1 MIVAIHQPDFLPWL
15 GFFDRWRRSDLH
27 IVLDDVQFLR
37 RGWHNRDR
45 IKVPAGIAWLT
56 VPVLKKGR
64 YGQPLREASIDNSRP
79 WRRKHLGLIRD
90 SYRGARQFEGVYA
103 GLEAIYLK
111 AYDSLVGFNQEL
123 LAWAAKR
130 LGIDTP
136 LVRASSLMVETRKT
150 QRLVDLCLKVGA
162 DTYLSGLGARAY
174 LDETQFAAAGIRVVW
189 QDFSHPVYPQLH
201 GRFEPN
207 LSVLDYLM
215 MEGRGLS

>member
-1 MIVAIHQPDFLPWL
+1 MIVTIHQPDFLPWL

-45 IKVPAGIAWLT
+45 IKVPAGVAWLT
-56 VPVLKKGR
+56 VPILKKGR
-64 YGQPLREASIDNSRP
+64 YGQPLREAVIDNSRP
-79 WRRKHLGLIRD
+79 WRRKHLGLVRD
-90 SYRGARQFEGVYA
+90 SYRGAGQFNGVIA
-103 GLEAIYLK
+103 DLEAIYQK
-111 AYDSLVGFNQEL
+111 GHESLVAFNHDL
-123 LAWAAKR
+123 LAWAGAR

-136 LVRASSLMVETRKT
+136 LVWASSLKVESRKT

-162 DTYLSGLGARAY
+162 DIYLSGLGAGQY
-174 LDETQFAAAGIRVVW
+174 LEETLFAEAGIRVVW
-189 QDFSHPVYPQLH
+189 QDFRHPVYPQLH

-215 MEGRGLS
+215 MDSRELT